1 MTPTMLTVEGWS
13 AVLGWLPAGLDLTAS
28 ARAYGALRRRRGIK
42 GAEDLL
48 RLALIYGATP
58 LSLRTT
64 AAWAD
69 AAGVAALSD
78 VALLYRLQGAEAWL
92 GAMVGALLAP
102 RLDPPPATAAAR
114 HVRLVDAT
122 MVAAPPGAPGGGAA
136 WRLHAGYDLGAGR
149 FDHFTLTDH
158 RGSGDRTDVAPFDD
172 RRRGVHA
179 REVDRSQRFHQRSDR
194 LHET

>member
-28 ARAYGALRRRRGIK
+28 AREYGALRRRRGIK
-42 GAEDLL
+42 SAEDLL

-92 GAMVGALLAP
+92 GALVGALLAP
-102 RLDPPPATAAAR
+102 RLDPPPPAASGWSTLPWSR
-114 HVRLVDAT
+114 RP
-122 MVAAPPGAPGGGAA
+122 AAGPAP
-136 WRLHAGYDLGAGR
+136 LGAC
-149 FDHFTLTDH
+149 TPPTTWA
-158 RGSGDRTDVAPFDD
+158 RGASTGSP
-172 RRRGVHA
+172 
-179 REVDRSQRFHQRSDR
+179 
-194 LHET
+194 